1 MGKLVVRY
9 RDADAVHWGL
19 LEGEAPAGPDDS
31 ITVLPL
37 LTDATTTA
45 ALITA
50 LEAGGVDNGPSVSL
64 AADRLL
70 SPVTDDASIFCQGL
84 NYGSHAAE
92 AQHHVRKSNL
102 IFSKASSALTGPYS
116 NIVRPAEVELLDY
129 EVELGVVLRTD
140 LRAATQVTDAT
151 IGDVVAGVVLS
162 NDVSARDT
170 MFGATFLQ
178 WYQGKSYRTF
188 CPVGPVLWLL
198 DRDDVAETLVNL
210 EISLWLNGELR
221 QSAPSTQLI
230 WKPGESL
237 AYISKQMD
245 LKRGDLLLTGTPG
258 GVTSPASP
266 KLVDILK
273 DHLMDDDVR
282 REALRAEMVKTRP
295 FMKPGDV
302 VTAMLRDVRTG
313 RSLGGL
319 ANRIA
324 AA

>member
-9 RDADAVHWGL
+9 RDGDALRWGL
-19 LEGEAPAGPDDS
+19 LEGDAPTAPEDRL
-31 ITVLPL
+31 TVRPL
-37 LTDATTTA
+37 LSGAATTS
-45 ALITA
+45 ALIDA
-50 LEAGGVDNGPSVSL
+50 LEAGDVDSQEAVSIS
-64 AADRLL
+64 AAGLL
-70 SPVTDDASIFCQGL
+70 SPITGDASIFCQGL
-84 NYGSHAAE
+84 NYGAHAAE

-102 IFSKASSALTGPYS
+102 VFGKASSALAGPYDD
-116 NIVRPAEVELLDY
+116 IVRPAEVELLDY
-129 EVELGVVLRTD
+129 EVEFGIVLRAD
-140 LRAATQVTDAT
+140 LRARTEVSDAT
-151 IGDVVAGVVLS
+151 IGDVVAGVILS

-170 MFGATFLQ
+170 MFGATFFQ

-198 DRDDVAETLVNL
+198 DRDEVAETLVNL

-237 AYISKQMD
+237 AYVSGFAD

-258 GVTSPASP
+258 GVTSPASAR
-266 KLVDILK
+266 LVNILK
-273 DHLMDDDVR
+273 DHLMDDDLR
-282 REALRAEMVKTRP
+282 REALRVEMVKTRP
-295 FMKPGDV
+295 FMKPGDI
-302 VTAMLRDVRTG
+302 VTAQLRDVRTG
-313 RSLGGL
+313 RSVGGL